1 MDKNEETDFWSLCST
16 AGAPGAARSCI
27 GSHYYKFEYITVT
40 GNVEVI
46 ETFEVL
52 VTSDV
57 SFGTMTPG
65 NTYTNTS
72 TNLTVNST
80 CTSWIVNAYDN
91 NPNVFNEGKMLSGG
105 TELTQPFMI
114 NVDGGTYQPLPF
126 NSILTGGPGITNA
139 TIGFQQE
146 VVAGDQPGSYSITIL
161 FIGSCV

>member
-1 MDKNEETDFWSLCST
+1 MKKLIF
-16 AGAPGAARSCI
+16 GAFIALLVLLVLPGAASAVTMTN
-27 GSHYYKFEYITVT
+27 SSTITVT
-40 GNVEVI
+40 GDVEVI

-80 CTSWIVNAYDN
+80 CTSWIVNVYDK